1 VRSEEV
7 TFYSGGCTI
16 AGTFTEAANPVAAA
30 LLIAGSGRSDRNS
43 DARLPAGQTLRI
55 GVDKAVA
62 GALAGARVSTLRYDK
77 CGVGASGG
85 DYLRAGMDDRRAEA
99 RAALGWLAARARG
112 LPLLA
117 VGHSEGAWY
126 AAELA
131 ADDAV
136 AGAVLLAA
144 GARPAEEILSW
155 QTEMLAARLS
165 ATARMI
171 LKITRTDIIR
181 TQRKRV
187 ARIRD
192 SRADVIRIQGTR
204 VNARWWRDFL
214 AYDPRPALARA
225 KVPVLAI
232 TGGQDVQVPPED
244 VAAIGR
250 LVQGP
255 FEGHVAGDLSHLL
268 RPDPASAGARSYRR
282 AVRQPVDAEVLR
294 LIAGWTT
301 NHWAGSSGPAARS
314 R

>member
-1 VRSEEV
+1 
-7 TFYSGGCTI
+7 
-16 AGTFTEAANPVAAA
+16 
-30 LLIAGSGRSDRNS
+30 
-43 DARLPAGQTLRI
+43 
-55 GVDKAVA
+55 
-62 GALAGARVSTLRYDK
+62 
-77 CGVGASGG
+77 
-85 DYLRAGMDDRRAEA
+85 
-99 RAALGWLAARARG
+99 
-112 LPLLA
+112 
-117 VGHSEGAWY
+117 
-126 AAELA
+126 
-131 ADDAV
+131 
-136 AGAVLLAA
+136 
-144 GARPAEEILSW
+144 
-155 QTEMLAARLS
+155 MLAARLP

-171 LKITRTDIIR
+171 LKITRADIIR

-214 AYDPRPALARA
+214 AYDPRPALARV

-268 RPDPASAGARSYRR
+268 RPDPASAGARGYRR

-294 LIAGWTT
+294 LIAGWTA
-301 NHWAGSSGPAARS
+301 NHGAGSPGPAARS